1 MKTTTYTT
9 FNLLG
14 YFLIAISITLLYMAL
29 MHIAQTQLASI
40 GWHGLF
46 ASVSWNG

>member
-9 FNLLG
+9 FKLLG
-14 YFLIAISITLLYMAL
+14 YILIAISIILLFLAM
-29 MHIAQTQLASI
+29 MHLAQTQLASV
-40 GWHGLF
+40 GWNGF